1 MEVVINGLTMI
12 WQHPAYILTQNIISE
27 NLLCRPL
34 SICLQDVNKLWEKA
48 VQELDRDE
56 QLVKF
61 IEEKEQNQQQ
71 QQQSKVGPRQRAFSA
86 NSYYDSVAIPEARFK
101 IVNGVQARI
110 ILIRSWF

>member
-1 MEVVINGLTMI
+1 M
-12 WQHPAYILTQNIISE
+12 
-27 NLLCRPL
+27 
-34 SICLQDVNKLWEKA
+34 NKLWEKA

-71 QQQSKVGPRQRAFSA
+71 QSKVCPRQRAFSA

-110 ILIRSWF
+110 ILLITVILEWLHSLLA

>member
-1 MEVVINGLTMI
+1 M
-12 WQHPAYILTQNIISE
+12 
-27 NLLCRPL
+27 
-34 SICLQDVNKLWEKA
+34 
-48 VQELDRDE
+48 QELDRDE

-61 IEEKEQNQQQ
+61 IEEKEQNQ

-110 ILIRSWF
+110 ILNRSRFWHGVICCSEIYQMELRS

>member
-1 MEVVINGLTMI
+1 M
-12 WQHPAYILTQNIISE
+12 
-27 NLLCRPL
+27 
-34 SICLQDVNKLWEKA
+34 
-48 VQELDRDE
+48 QELDRDE

-61 IEEKEQNQQQ
+61 IEEKEQNQ

-110 ILIRSWF
+110 ILSGSSFRQSLICCSR